1 MRVSIGFDLD
11 GVAIPDRL
19 ILVFRR
25 RDVHRL
31 AGAVLAANTEIEM
44 LPGSISADLDRC
56 AKDRLGAG
64 LQLAQTLGR
73 GAETVSPIRFVKLA
87 VDNDRLCE
95 TECTEIESAETKQ
108 ANKS

>member
-1 MRVSIGFDLD
+1 MRVGIEFDLD

-19 ILVFRR
+19 ILVLRR
-25 RDVHRL
+25 RDVQRL
-31 AGAVLAANTEIEM
+31 AGAVLAANPEIEM
-44 LPGSISADLDRC
+44 LPGSIPADLDRC

-64 LQLAQTLGR
+64 LQLAQTPGR

-108 ANKS
+108 TTKS